1 MWERANFG
9 GYLHETKWPAFDES
23 KCVDDE
29 VEIVVQINGKVK
41 DKILIPAELTK
52 DEMENLA
59 RENEKIKALTEGKQ
73 ILKVI
78 CVPGKLVNIVVK

>member
-1 MWERANFG
+1 MWERAGFG
-9 GYLHETKWPAFDES
+9 GYLHETKWPVADES

-41 DKILIPAELTK
+41 DKLMVPASLTRE
-52 DEMENLA
+52 DMESYA
-59 RENEKIKALTEGKQ
+59 KENEKIKALIEGKQ